1 MTGDQDTA
9 TLIMDRPANE
19 ALREI
24 RRALAE
30 AGLGIAADLDMA
42 GRVRKTLRIDI
53 PPCRVLC
60 VDCTVSLLEALTL
73 DRSAAVLLP
82 LHLVVAGQDS
92 LTLVYLLT
100 PSAALYS
107 GLPVAARTAMSKLQ
121 ARVTSAVES
130 VAIRQNPIEFRA

>member
-9 TLIMDRPANE
+9 TLIMHQPPNE
-19 ALREI
+19 AIREI

-30 AGLGIAADLDMA
+30 ADLEIAAELDLA

-60 VDCTVSLLEALTL
+60 VDCSVSLLEALIL

-82 LHLVVAGQDS
+82 LHLVVAGQGNQ
-92 LTLVYLLT
+92 TLVYLLT
-100 PSAALYS
+100 PSAALYA
-107 GLPVAARTAMSKLQ
+107 GLPLTARTAMSKLQ
-121 ARVTSAVES
+121 ACITSAVES
-130 VAIRQNPIEFRA
+130 IAIRQDPIGLSA

>member
-9 TLIMDRPANE
+9 TLIMYRPATE

-30 AGLGIAADLDMA
+30 AGLGIAADLDIA
-42 GRVRKTLRIDI
+42 GRVRKSLRIDI

-60 VDCTVSLLEALTL
+60 VDCTVALLEALTL

-82 LHLVVAGQDS
+82 LHVVVAGQDGM
-92 LTLVYLLT
+92 TVVYLLK
-100 PSAALYS
+100 PSAALYG
-107 GLPVAARTAMSKLQ
+107 GLPVTARAAVSKLQ
-121 ARVTSAVES
+121 ARVASAVES
-130 VAIRQNPIEFRA
+130 VAIRQNSVEISA